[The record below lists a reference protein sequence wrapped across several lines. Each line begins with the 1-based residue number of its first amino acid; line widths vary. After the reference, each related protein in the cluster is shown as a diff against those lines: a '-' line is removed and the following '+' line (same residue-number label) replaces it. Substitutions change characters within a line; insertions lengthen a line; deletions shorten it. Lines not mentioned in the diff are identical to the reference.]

1 MSIEQSLYV
10 AFHLPL
16 HVTHMAART
25 KISSQ
30 GRTVIP
36 AKIRERL
43 HIREG
48 EEVEWS
54 VEDGVIL
61 AKVMREE
68 HSPDEIMNRLKATL
82 LQVKVR
88 PTGRTTRD
96 MKRKMM
102 DERTRSKLGLM
113 P

>member
-1 MSIEQSLYV
+1 
-10 AFHLPL
+10 
-16 HVTHMAART
+16 MATRT

-36 AKIRERL
+36 AEIREKL
-43 HIREG
+43 HIKEG

-54 VEDGVIL
+54 LEDGVIL
-61 AKVMREE
+61 ARVMREE
-68 HSPDEIMNRLKATL
+68 YSPDEIMNRLKATL

-88 PTGRTTRD
+88 PTGRSIKD

-102 DERTRSKLGLM
+102 DEWTRSKLGLM